1 MKTSSTRNT
10 TRIQLLQKPIA
21 FFDFWQDIANHVG
34 DLELPLPDNPKR
46 LEDITSQLDNYF
58 NPLKQ
63 CLIDVYREHRCQH
76 LQSLIKPLAV
86 LDILGE
92 RSYQLK
98 QDVVDVK
105 DIDLLEDLGVYITR
119 QYIVVDN
126 TTHKTSR
133 NTARNQQTD
142 SAQIIRL
149 DWYKTR
155 KANLS
160 Q

>member
-1 MKTSSTRNT
+1 M
-10 TRIQLLQKPIA
+10 RIQLSQKPIA
-21 FFDFWQDIANHVG
+21 FLEFWQDIANHIG
-34 DLELPLPDNPKR
+34 DLELPLPDQPKY

-105 DIDLLEDLGVYITR
+105 DIDLLEELGVYIAR
-119 QYIVVDN
+119 KYIVVHPVACDI
-126 TTHKTSR
+126 TS
-133 NTARNQQTD
+133 NHQTD
-142 SAQIIRL
+142 NAQVIRL

-155 KANLS
+155 KANLG